1 MSGHRR
7 IITGLARSAALG
19 SIALGALVAATPTL
33 AQALPE
39 TNAQKDARSPGQQRA
54 TEAPPQSPAAAPEPQ
69 VADAAPAG
77 DLPGDPQD
85 IVVTGFRASLNSAIN
100 LKRNETASIDAIK
113 AEDIAE
119 FPDLNLAESLQ
130 RIPGVTINR
139 VNGEGR
145 NISVR
150 GLGPEYTR
158 VRINGMEAIG
168 TTGGTDN
175 SGGVNRGRGF
185 DFNIFSS
192 DLFNSLAV
200 RKTATADVE
209 EGSLGATVDLQVARP
224 FDYKKATVALS
235 AQGSYNDLAEKV
247 TPRVSGLVSVL
258 SPDKRFGVLVSVAY
272 EERRLR
278 EEGANITRW
287 SYGGFNNGFNA
298 ASTLP
303 GYTAAQ
309 VNYGALPG
317 QTDIDG
323 QALFHPRIPGLV
335 SYDIRQKRLGAAGSV
350 QFQPTDAT
358 LISID
363 GLYSRLDGT
372 RSEAQFQAISFS
384 RSGTGK
390 PQTIIRNGTVDG
402 DRNIISGTFDNVDL
416 RTQSRFDELE
426 TDFYQVTGT
435 VDQKLGDRV
444 KLGAVVGYANSAF
457 SNPIQNTVT
466 IDAAN
471 TGNFFYDFGQGRFPV
486 IRPGVDI
493 TNPATFAFTNG
504 TSEVRIR
511 PQTVN
516 NDFTN
521 AKGFAEW
528 KASELFS
535 LKAGLDWRRFRY
547 SSTERRRIQGET
559 VVRTLTPAQL
569 AQAVELYEGF
579 GKGLDVPQGTPTAW
593 IVPNLDAFASLYGI
607 YSDPLYATGGVEN
620 ATARGSFVTVEE
632 KDLGAYGMA
641 TFNFADR
648 GLPIRGD
655 IGLRYVNTD
664 QVSTGYA
671 SQGTAVNLLTA
682 DRSYDRWLPSGNLVM
697 DVTDNLLVRFAAAK
711 TLARAGISSISP
723 GGNLNVS
730 GGNRSFSSGNPGLN
744 PTESD
749 NIDVSVEW
757 YPTRGAIYAI
767 AAFRKDIGTFVQT
780 LSTQVP
786 FSALGLPASLLTGTT
801 ASPTDV
807 FIVSQPV
814 NSGGGRLRGFEVNIQ
829 QPFSFLP
836 GFLSNFGVLANY
848 TYVDSTIEYLTNA
861 TGTANV
867 RAPLVGLS
875 KHAANGTL
883 YFETE
888 KFAIRGSVAYRSRY
902 LTAVPGTEGNAYNGT
917 NSTTNFDAQ
926 ASYNV
931 TDRLKVSL
939 EAINLT
945 DQKNDQ
951 FVDETNRLNVLTHT
965 GRQFFLGARYAF

>member
-1 MSGHRR
+1 MIGRRR
-7 IITGLARSAALG
+7 IHTILALSTAV
-19 SIALGALVAATPTL
+19 GALLAATNGH
-33 AQALPE
+33 AQAVPE
-39 TNAQKDARSPGQQRA
+39 TEAQKASRAPGQQQE
-54 TEAPPQSPAAAPEPQ
+54 TETPPSSPATPAEPQ
-69 VADAAPAG
+69 VADAPDADVG
-77 DLPGDPQD
+77 E
-85 IVVTGFRASLNSAIN
+85 IVVTGFRQSLNSALN

-224 FDYKKATVALS
+224 FDYKKPTVALS
-235 AQGSYNDLAEKV
+235 AQASYNDLAEKV
-247 TPRVSGLVSVL
+247 TPRISGLVSVL
-258 SPDKRFGVLVSVAY
+258 SPDKRFGVLLSVSY
-272 EERRLR
+272 EQRKLR

-287 SYGGFNNGFNA
+287 TYGGFNGGFAA

-303 GYTAAQ
+303 GFTLAQINNANPDTAL
-309 VNYGALPG
+309 Y
-317 QTDIDG
+317 
-323 QALFHPRIPGLV
+323 HPRIPGLV
-335 SYDIRQKRLGAAGSV
+335 SYDIQQKRLGAAGSV
-350 QFQPTDAT
+350 QFAPTDAT
-358 LISID
+358 LLSVD

-372 RSEAQFQAISFS
+372 RRESQFQAISFS

-390 PQTIIRNGTVDG
+390 PQTIIRSGTVDG
-402 DRNIISGTFDNVDL
+402 DNNIISGTFDNVDL
-416 RTQSRFDELE
+416 RTQSRYDELE
-426 TDFYQVTGT
+426 TDFYQLTGT
-435 VDQKLGDRV
+435 LDQKIGERL
-444 KLGAVVGYANSAF
+444 KLGAVVGYAKSAF
-457 SNPIQNTVT
+457 SNPVQTTVT

-471 TGNFFYDFGQGRFPV
+471 TNGFFYDFGSGRFPV

-493 TNPATFAFTNG
+493 ANPATFAFTNG

-511 PQTVN
+511 PQTVD

-521 AKGFAEW
+521 AKGFVEW

-535 LKAGLDWRRFRY
+535 LKGGVDWRRFRY
-547 SSTERRRIQGET
+547 SSTEQRRLQGET
-559 VVRTLTPAQL
+559 VVQTLTAAQL
-569 AQAVELYEGF
+569 AQAVQVFSGF
-579 GKGLDVPQGTPTAW
+579 GKGLNVPEGTPTSW
-593 IVPNLDAFASLYGI
+593 VVPNLAAFTQLYGI
-607 YSDPLYATGGVEN
+607 TSNPLYATGGIEN
-620 ATARGSFVTVEE
+620 ATARGSFITVEE

-641 TFNFADR
+641 SFNFASA

-655 IGLRYVNTD
+655 VGVRYVDTD
-664 QVSTGYA
+664 QQSTGYA
-671 SQGTAVNLLTA
+671 SQGTAINLVTS

-697 DVTDNLLVRFAAAK
+697 DVTQNLLVRFAAAK
-711 TLARAGISSISP
+711 TLARAGISSITP

-744 PTESD
+744 PTSSD
-749 NIDVSVEW
+749 NIDVAVEW
-757 YPTRGAIYAI
+757 YPTSGAIYAV

-786 FSALGLPASLLTGTT
+786 FAALGLPASLLTGTT
-801 ASPTDV
+801 ASPNDV

-814 NSGGGRLRGFEVNIQ
+814 NSDGGILRGFEVNVQ

-836 GFLSNFGVLANY
+836 GILSNFGVLANY
-848 TYVDSTIEYLTNA
+848 TWVDSNIQYLTSANGA
-861 TGTANV
+861 TSV

-883 YFETE
+883 YFETK
-888 KFAIRGSVAYRSRY
+888 KFSIRGSVAYRSRY

-917 NSTTNFDAQ
+917 NSTINVDAQ
-926 ASYNV
+926 TSYNI
-931 TDRLKVSL
+931 TDRFKISL

-965 GRQFFLGARYAF
+965 GRQFFLGARYSF